1 MNNDQIKKLSSR
13 QQQKIKLLINKPDFD
28 KAIVEL
34 RVKWDIPKK
43 GLKDQKEIDN
53 WYQQLEQDDKSFIEQ
68 NWTRK
73 KTELQKIKESGD
85 HFKYKSLLDDF
96 NHSIPRN
103 ALLRDIKALV
113 KEFKLSPRWVRGV
126 NRYLLTN
133 NPDTLGMFIGPV
145 ISTKID
151 FEFDTQVISI
161 EIDAD
166 TTLNDIKAIWPSVK
180 SAQKNLRYKTQ
191 DKFQP
196 LRQFERNKKAYE
208 LQKQGLTY
216 EEIAKELSNAK
227 KEYGYEDVG
236 KMIERY
242 KKKVDI
248 N

>member
-1 MNNDQIKKLSSR
+1 MNSDQVKKLSSR
-13 QQQKIKLLINKPDFD
+13 QQQKIKVLINQPDFT
-28 KAIVEL
+28 KATLDL
-34 RVKWDIPKK
+34 RVKWNIPEE
-43 GLKDQKEIDN
+43 GFNTQKEIDN
-53 WYQQLEQDDKSFIEQ
+53 WYQLVEQDTKNFIEQ

-73 KTELQKIKESGD
+73 KKELQKIKESGD

-103 ALLRDIKALV
+103 ALLRGIRALV
-113 KEFKLSPRWVRGV
+113 KEFKLSPRWVRGI

-133 NPDTLGMFIGPV
+133 DPETLGMFIGPV

-180 SAQKNLRYKTQ
+180 SAQKKLRYKTQ

-208 LQKQGLTY
+208 LQQQGLSY
-216 EEIAKELSNAK
+216 EDIAKELSND
-227 KEYGYEDVG
+227 EDVYAYGDIG

>member
-1 MNNDQIKKLSSR
+1 MNREQTKKLSTR
-13 QQQKIKLLINKPDFD
+13 QQQKIKVLINKPDFI
-28 KAIVEL
+28 KAILKL
-34 RVKWDIPKK
+34 RVKWNIPEK
-43 GLKDQKEIDN
+43 GLKHQKEIDN
-53 WYQQLEQDDKSFIEQ
+53 WHQQLEQDTRNFIEH
-68 NWTRK
+68 NWAWK
-73 KTELQKIKESGD
+73 KEGLQKIKEGRD
-85 HFKYKSLLDDF
+85 HSKHNSLLDDF

-113 KEFKLSPRWVRGV
+113 KEFKLSPRWVRGI

-133 NPDTLGMFIGPV
+133 DPDTLGIFIGPV
-145 ISTKID
+145 ISTSVD

-196 LRQFERNKKAYE
+196 FRQFERNKKAYE
-208 LQKQGLTY
+208 LQQQGLTY
-216 EEIAKELSNAK
+216 EKIAKELSSAK

-242 KKKVDI
+242 KRKVDI